1 MRGEEALQLDL
12 GMVLLKMVDDGRT
25 FRLISQISREVSHA
39 VHMELILDPGLYVW
53 VPLEAVIFYF

>member
-12 GMVLLKMVDDGRT
+12 GMVLLKMDHGRT
-25 FRLISQISREVSHA
+25 QLISQISREVSHA